1 MTKKKKKMKIEIMLT
16 IEMKI
21 IQTQIDRK
29 EKNI

>member
-1 MTKKKKKMKIEIMLT
+1 MKKTKKMKIEIMLT

-21 IQTQIDRK
+21 IQTQIDKK

>member
-1 MTKKKKKMKIEIMLT
+1 MTKKKKMKIEIMLT

-21 IQTQIDRK
+21 IQTHIDKK

>member
-1 MTKKKKKMKIEIMLT
+1 MTKKKKMKIEIMLT

>member
-1 MTKKKKKMKIEIMLT
+1 MKKKKMKIEIMLT

-21 IQTQIDRK
+21 IQTQIDKK

>member
-1 MTKKKKKMKIEIMLT
+1 MTKKKKKKIEIMLT

>member
-1 MTKKKKKMKIEIMLT
+1 MEKKKKMKIEIMLT

-21 IQTQIDRK
+21 IQTQIDKK